1 MLILS
6 SDVSEAFVLTINGE
20 AANVG
25 AGEISDEEARLAA
38 DMFMNTSVIG
48 YHASVDK
55 SEANCPSVAEM
66 TTERLY
72 CQTDRFA
79 FLPDV
84 RPHFQ
89 KEFCLY
95 L

>member
-38 DMFMNTSVIG
+38 DMFMNTSVI
-48 YHASVDK
+48 
-55 SEANCPSVAEM
+55 
-66 TTERLY
+66 
-72 CQTDRFA
+72 
-79 FLPDV
+79 
-84 RPHFQ
+84 
-89 KEFCLY
+89 
-95 L
+95 